1 MYRSSPAA
9 ISPNYWFGETKFDI
23 IQWQRVKHTIGMRIG
38 YARVSTRDQN
48 LDLQVDALKAA
59 SCERIY
65 RDVASGAKTA
75 RPALDELLGQ
85 LRAGDL
91 LVIWKLDRM
100 GRSLKHL
107 VELVGSL
114 IERKVG
120 LLSLNDPIDTTS
132 AQGRLVFNLF
142 ASLAEFERELIRERT
157 QAGLSAARSRGRVG
171 GRPKGLPSQAEA
183 TALAAETLYRER
195 KLSVAAIA
203 QKLHV
208 SKSTLYSYLRHR
220 GVEIGPYK
228 KPAQS
233 RSGPSMDGGEA
244 GPQKVATVRLALRIE
259 NNNKFVRG
267 KKRAREEIERHCLA
281 EYHAKRLPSGEYQ
294 LTVPY
299 SSHEDLDQRVHELLG
314 DIASQADD
322 RNCFSESEARLEGN
336 DRHW

>member
-1 MYRSSPAA
+1 M
-9 ISPNYWFGETKFDI
+9 K
-23 IQWQRVKHTIGMRIG
+23 IG

-48 LDLQVDALKAA
+48 LDLQLDALKRAG
-59 SCERIY
+59 CERIY
-65 RDVASGAKTA
+65 QDVASGSKTA

-85 LRAGDL
+85 VRAGDV

-107 VELVGSL
+107 VELVGNL

-157 QAGLSAARSRGRVG
+157 QAGLSAARARGRMG
-171 GRPKGLPSQAEA
+171 GRPKGLTPRAQA
-183 TALAAETLYRER
+183 TAMVAETLYRER

-220 GVEIGPYK
+220 GVAISAYEK
-228 KPAQS
+228 SARKA
-233 RSGPSMDGGEA
+233 SGVRDNGNTGISTT
-244 GPQKVATVRLALRIE
+244 KVATLMLTLRIE
-259 NNNKFVRG
+259 NNSKFVRG
-267 KKRAREEIERHCLA
+267 KKRTIEHIEHFYLD
-281 EYHAKRLPSGEYQ
+281 EYDAQRRSNGEYE
-294 LTVPY
+294 LKVPY
-299 SSHEDLDQRVHELLG
+299 DSDAELDDTVNELLS
-314 DIASQADD
+314 DIASGADD
-322 RNCFSESEARLEGN
+322 RHCFSESEVHMEGT
-336 DRHW
+336 DRYW

>member
-1 MYRSSPAA
+1 M
-9 ISPNYWFGETKFDI
+9 K
-23 IQWQRVKHTIGMRIG
+23 IG

-48 LDLQVDALKAA
+48 LDLQLDALKRAG
-59 SCERIY
+59 CERIY
-65 RDVASGAKTA
+65 QDVASGSKTA

-85 LRAGDL
+85 LRAGDV

-107 VELVGSL
+107 VELVGNL

-157 QAGLSAARSRGRVG
+157 QAGLSAARARGRVG
-171 GRPKGLPSQAEA
+171 GRPKGLSPQAQA
-183 TALAAETLYRER
+183 TAMAAETLYRER
-195 KLSVAAIA
+195 RMGVAAIA

-220 GVEIGPYK
+220 GVEISSYEK
-228 KPAQS
+228 TA
-233 RSGPSMDGGEA
+233 
-244 GPQKVATVRLALRIE
+244 PQRLELPGIASAMAHEPKVATILLTLRIE
-259 NNNKFVRG
+259 NNSKFVRG
-267 KKRAREEIERHCLA
+267 KKRTIEHIESFYLA
-281 EYHAKRLPSGEYQ
+281 EYDAQRRSNGEYE
-294 LTVPY
+294 LKIPY
-299 SSHEDLDQRVHELLG
+299 DSNEDLDNTVNELLN
-314 DIASQADD
+314 DIASGADD
-322 RNCFSESEARLEGN
+322 RHCFSESDARMEGA

>member
-1 MYRSSPAA
+1 M
-9 ISPNYWFGETKFDI
+9 K
-23 IQWQRVKHTIGMRIG
+23 IG

-48 LDLQVDALKAA
+48 LDLQLDALKRAG
-59 SCERIY
+59 CERIY
-65 RDVASGAKTA
+65 QDVASGSKTA

-85 LRAGDL
+85 VRAGDV

-107 VELVGSL
+107 VELVGNL

-157 QAGLSAARSRGRVG
+157 QAGLSAARARGRMG
-171 GRPKGLPSQAEA
+171 GRPKGLTPRAQA
-183 TALAAETLYRER
+183 TAMVAETLYRER

-220 GVEIGPYK
+220 GVAISAYEK
-228 KPAQS
+228 SARKA
-233 RSGPSMDGGEA
+233 SGVRDNGNTGISTT
-244 GPQKVATVRLALRIE
+244 KVATLLLTLRIE
-259 NNNKFVRG
+259 NNSKFVRG
-267 KKRAREEIERHCLA
+267 KKRTIEHIEHFYLD
-281 EYHAKRLPSGEYQ
+281 EYDAQRRSNGEYE
-294 LTVPY
+294 LKVPY
-299 SSHEDLDQRVHELLG
+299 DSDAELDDTVNELLS
-314 DIASQADD
+314 DIASGADD
-322 RNCFSESEARLEGN
+322 RHCFSESEVHMEGT
-336 DRHW
+336 DRYW